1 MAFQWMRRA
10 LLALAPAALLALTAC
25 GSGKIE
31 SQFTPNRIVVFGDAL
46 SDMGN
51 TGARF
56 TVNDGTAV
64 WVQGIAAGFGL
75 PLDKSASGGTDYAT
89 GNARVVQQPDAA
101 GGTTAPTIAQQIDT
115 FLASNTLGPNDLV
128 IIQGGFADIIVQMQA
143 FQAGTITGDQLVAN
157 AKQAGQDLAT
167 QAKRLVAAGASH
179 VAVTGV
185 YDMSKTPWAAA
196 IGQQTLLSTA
206 STTFNNALLVALV
219 DEGKNMLFI
228 DEALLFNL
236 MANNPTFYSFTD
248 STTVVCNSVDPGP
261 GIGIGAN
268 QVNSRLCTTSTIAT
282 GLNYTQYMWA
292 DAVYP
297 TTPVHTQLSS
307 YMFNLIRNRW

>member
-1 MAFQWMRRA
+1 MRRA

-51 TGARF
+51 TGERF
-56 TVNDGTAV
+56 TVNDGSAV

-75 PLDKSASGGTDYAT
+75 PLDKSAAGGTDYAT

-101 GGTTAPTIAQQIDT
+101 GGTAPTISQQIDT
-115 FLASNTLGPNDLV
+115 FLASNALGPNDLV
-128 IIQGGFADIIVQMQA
+128 IIQGGFADMIVQMQA
-143 FQAGTITGDQLVAN
+143 YQAGTITSDQLIAN
-157 AKQAGQDLAT
+157 VKQAGQDLAS

-179 VAVTGV
+179 VVVTGV
-185 YDMSKTPWAAA
+185 YDMSKTPWAGA
-196 IGQQTLLSTA
+196 IGQGSLLSTA
-206 STTFNNALLVALV
+206 STDFNNALLVALV

-236 MANNPTFYSFTD
+236 MANNPTFYGFTD

-261 GIGIGAN
+261 GIGIGTN
-268 QVNSRLCTTSTIAT
+268 QVNSRLCSTSTIAS

-297 TTPVHTQLSS
+297 TPPVHTQLSN
-307 YMFNLIRNRW
+307 YMFNLIRGRW